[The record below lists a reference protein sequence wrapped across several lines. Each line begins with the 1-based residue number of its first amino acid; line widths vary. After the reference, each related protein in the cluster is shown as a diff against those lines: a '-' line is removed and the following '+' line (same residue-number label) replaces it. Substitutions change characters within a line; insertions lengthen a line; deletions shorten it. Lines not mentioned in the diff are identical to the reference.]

1 MRHRAMTVVVAP
13 MVATGLIAC
22 SANDNERPE
31 SPVAL
36 WNPCTEISDDVLQ
49 SAGLRPAT
57 EDSGI
62 TRPLHSRQEICRWDA
77 PGYAY
82 AVTVYS
88 TAETV
93 TETERE
99 PALVE
104 FQDVTLAGRTGR
116 QFRIAGDSK
125 PFGCNVVFAAEQGGF
140 QIRVFIDPSLVER
153 ENLCQRLDLVSRSI
167 VPVLPR

>member
-1 MRHRAMTVVVAP
+1 MAT
-13 MVATGLIAC
+13 MVATSLIAC
-22 SANDNERPE
+22 GANNNEMPR
-31 SPVAL
+31 SPVTL

-49 SAGLRPAT
+49 SVGLRPAT

-77 PGYAY
+77 PRYAY
-82 AVTVYS
+82 TVTVYS

-93 TETERE
+93 TETELE
-99 PALVE
+99 PTLVE
-104 FQDVTLAGRTGR
+104 FQDVTLAERAGR

-153 ENLCQRLDLVSRSI
+153 ENPCQRLDLVSRSI
-167 VPVLPR
+167 VPILPR